1 MDSHTLTRNGTVYYI
16 PERMMPGID
25 RYVNHKVRP
34 GDFLQAIICNDLKLA
49 CLFADDEN
57 IKNLPA
63 YVDYFYNEV
72 PANCWGSEMA
82 MLDWLEGR
90 TE

>member
-1 MDSHTLTRNGTVYYI
+1 MKSHTFTRNGTVYYI

-34 GDFLQAIICNDLKLA
+34 GNFLQAIICNDLKLA
-49 CLFADDEN
+49 YHYADDEN
-57 IKNLPA
+57 YVNIPA
-63 YVDYFYNEV
+63 YVDYFHWYV
-72 PANCWGSEMA
+72 PGNCHGSRKA

-90 TE
+90 TG